1 LHRPGR
7 GSCRAVLETEE
18 LRTAAE
24 IHEIPFTACQIDTSC
39 LVFHSMHRDKI
50 ENPEMISRKE
60 DTISYYL
67 NDFKKKKINIQNKG
81 K

>member
-1 LHRPGR
+1 
-7 GSCRAVLETEE
+7 
-18 LRTAAE
+18 
-24 IHEIPFTACQIDTSC
+24 
-39 LVFHSMHRDKI
+39 MHRDKI